1 MTRPAPML
9 RLLATVA
16 SLALI
21 VSAAAAQTKRFPGD
35 SVVQAILNEQV
46 TAKKTAGI
54 VVGLLDAD
62 GTRRVLSAGKSDN
75 KGLLLDGNSVFE
87 IGSITKPFTASLLAD
102 MVARGD
108 VKLSDRVRSFLPAS
122 VTIPS
127 RNGREIT
134 LLDLRPRTGR
144 GPGFIDLHQ
153 HVQDPAGYQTEALDG
168 LRRLR
173 HLRHRQRRA
182 VVPRPDLSSQVGR
195 DRHDPRLVG
204 GIAGMSGTYLG
215 GFLGDRFGA
224 RDARWYLRVPAIA

>member
-87 IGSITKPFTASLLAD
+87 IGSITKTFTASLLAD

-108 VKLSDRVRSFLPAS
+108 VKLSDQVRSFLPAS
-122 VTIPS
+122 VTIPNS
-127 RNGREIT
+127 RTRRSASKVTRATRRGRNANTVSSIKHGGT
-134 LLDLRPRTGR
+134 AAR
-144 GPGFIDLHQ
+144 
-153 HVQDPAGYQTEALDG
+153 A
-168 LRRLR
+168 
-173 HLRHRQRRA
+173 RRA
-182 VVPRPDLSSQVGR
+182 RSVASRSARP
-195 DRHDPRLVG
+195 
-204 GIAGMSGTYLG
+204 A
-215 GFLGDRFGA
+215 
-224 RDARWYLRVPAIA
+224 